1 MKTTKKAVRKSAVA
15 RKKSKVAKAARRERA
30 TISPCS
36 VQILRNEP
44 PPILFKY
51 TTDAGV
57 AGMREGIVRFG
68 SYQSYREAED
78 REIRD
83 EFENATITRPG
94 LPFRHPFTGRVEF
107 ARYAMAYPGAIFC
120 ASADGSIGGAFPKYS
135 RRVAVRA
142 KPLFEA
148 LHNAVTQIRHVF
160 DKSEDG
166 KITEPRF
173 RECGDHPR
181 PSLDSFRKV
190 RPKELYRELRMGQ
203 VRYVED
209 MTSKA
214 NPLDLLFA
222 GIVGGDN
229 GRRLIAKLTQDD
241 HYSELWKQRRF
252 EREKEWRVIMSFSPK
267 NDSPEYTDQ
276 GLRILRCY
284 HTDSFFVK
292 IDNPQEVFIFDN

>member
-1 MKTTKKAVRKSAVA
+1 MKITKKAVRKSAVA

-83 EFENATITRPG
+83 EFENATITPPG
-94 LPFRHPFTGRVEF
+94 LPFRNQLTGRMEF

-120 ASADGSIGGAFPKYS
+120 ASADGSIGGAFPKYN
-135 RRVAVRA
+135 RRVVVRA
-142 KPLFEA
+142 EPLFEA
-148 LHNAVTQIRHVF
+148 LHNASVQIHHVF

-166 KITEPRF
+166 KITEPLF
-173 RECGDHPR
+173 MECGDHPR
-181 PSLDSFRKV
+181 PSLDSFEKV
-190 RPKELYRELRMGQ
+190 RPKKFRRDLRMGR

-209 MTSKA
+209 PTSKA
-214 NPLDLLFA
+214 NPVDLLRA
-222 GIVGGDN
+222 GIVGGEN
-229 GRRLIAKLTQDD
+229 GRRLIANLTQDD
-241 HYSELWKQRRF
+241 HYPELRKQRRF
-252 EREKEWRVIMSFSPK
+252 EREKEWRIIMSFSPP
-267 NDSPEYTDQ
+267 NDPLVSTSKGYP
-276 GLRILRCY
+276 ILRCY
-284 HTDSFFVK
+284 HTGSFFVK
-292 IDNPQEVFIFDN
+292 IDNPQRVFIFDN